1 MIRQKSTFL
10 YWSKTYNVILWFS
23 ILIQLAGCATEYQK
37 EVSCNYLMENT
48 KSNQALY
55 GDVSILSSVVEYDY
69 GSNFIVA
76 IQKPNFEKQRGYLA
90 DVIRM
95 RKYNMKGGSYIS
107 MSLKEADSILRNDP
121 FYRSVFLNKI
131 NYWIVYCKDSTSVF
145 GLYQSNN
152 LLK

>member
-1 MIRQKSTFL
+1 
-10 YWSKTYNVILWFS
+10 
-23 ILIQLAGCATEYQK
+23 
-37 EVSCNYLMENT
+37 MENT

-131 NYWIVYCKDSTSVF
+131 NYWIVYCKDSTRVF
-145 GLYQSNN
+145 GPLSKQQFIEMSTKLDIPNTWLRKYFS
-152 LLK
+152 